1 MSRKGKKKI
10 QVDASAFLVCVGG
23 MQIYFLSDHELSAI
37 PFGAFELEGGF
48 LMEKVAVG
56 QSSSLHGLRFEI
68 DEWGDDRDS
77 RPWKLEV
84 E

>member
-1 MSRKGKKKI
+1 MFGTP
-10 QVDASAFLVCVGG
+10 AFLFCLGG
-23 MQIYFLSDHELSAI
+23 VQIHFLVDSKLSAVA
-37 PFGAFELEGGF
+37 FGAFELEGGF
-48 LMEKVAVG
+48 LVEKVAVG